1 MPFTSEK
8 RLYLN
13 ADKSKVV
20 EEDDPDA
27 SYLLVAAGGQV
38 SDEHAKQYGLKAKE
52 KAEAKVEDKAE
63 EAPAETKQV
72 SAPPENKSKSAEAS
86 KDK

>member
-1 MPFTSEK
+1 VPFLSDK

-52 KAEAKVEDKAE
+52 KAEAKAEEKAE
-63 EAPAETKQV
+63 SEPAETKQV
-72 SAPPENKSKSAEAS
+72 SAPPENKSRSAEAT